1 MTTDWWILG
10 YLLCLLILTGIF
22 LAGLAELFQ
31 GRPTSG
37 TALTLGSAALALAL
51 IDTDDDHGGSDE

>member
-1 MTTDWWILG
+1 MTDWWIWG
-10 YLLCLLILTGIF
+10 YLLCLLILAGIF

-37 TALTLGSAALALAL
+37 TALTLGAACLAYGL
-51 IDTDDDHGGSDE
+51 IDRADDDHGGGDE